1 VRRGGGGVAAGLKG
15 APLQAAIKEAT
26 QAQRAGVEAVKAV
39 RAQEVAIMPAAALA
53 SGDGDLDTSGA
64 CAAAIDT
71 HCPDETPGAGRLAAC
86 LERRFAVERAG
97 EAQTERKTPAACVEA
112 VKAFRID
119 QSKNI
124 NKNPLFAVACASEAE
139 ALCAGA
145 QGEGGAIACLRS
157 KRADLSSE
165 CREHVFEQMVVASK
179 DFRTNAPLLKVCVG
193 EAERLCPGVDPS
205 GGGEVQAC
213 LRQQRFDLD
222 WDCQTQLFK
231 SEIESAG
238 DIRLDAQL
246 FRACLLDKR
255 RFCAGVPPGN
265 SQARSCLEE
274 HLEDERF
281 SSGCRKELVEARER
295 RASDVR
301 LNPELLKACAQDVDA
316 HCKALFEAMPDINA
330 GDARVL
336 ECLQEKKEGL
346 SAGCQKKV
354 FRVQEAHTKDIRFDA
369 PLLDACKAD
378 MEKHCAGV
386 DPGQGRVRACLGEH
400 RKGLARTCRAE
411 LFKRGVQEKNDV
423 RLHAQMEAACGADMQ
438 RFCKDV
444 PHGNGHAEV
453 IGCLQSYADAPEMS
467 ASCQKQLL
475 QERSAAARD
484 FRLVPALQRNC
495 RTDIQALCAEACD
508 ATKNEACGGRVV
520 RCLREKRDRL
530 AAPGCKAA
538 LKRVLKWQAQDWSS
552 GFLLKQACAGDV
564 KKLCGGVKSRT
575 DGGVHRCLREHV
587 GELSEACRA
596 EEFRLEKIE
605 MYDTAL
611 QPKLRKVCSGEI
623 QTYCAGV
630 KSGKA
635 RVFQCLMRHSRDP
648 GFGGDCFKVLRK
660 KQLRKQQNFLLDG
673 GVRSNCKEDIE
684 KHCGAVAGGAA
695 VTKKSLGPGDA
706 KVYGCLL
713 QKREQVAQVCARELS
728 RLVTNSFLNYDR
740 ASPLT
745 RACDQ
750 DVQAHCR
757 TEDGRVVTPVGE
769 CLLAHVG
776 VSAPREGPA
785 NKGRQAPVQPRVQ
798 RLGQRCRVL
807 VEWVQPADVSNM
819 QRLQKQLIA
828 KLGQDARSIADG
840 GALMLE
846 GWFAL
851 TCVLLVLLAAAAVVL
866 GFRRFGQGGN
876 YTLVVKDGDA

>member
-1 VRRGGGGVAAGLKG
+1 MAAAVGLKG
-15 APLQAAIKEAT
+15 APLQAAIKAAT
-26 QAQRAGVEAVKAV
+26 EAQRAGVEAVKAV
-39 RAQEVAIMPAAALA
+39 MAQEVAIMPAAELA

-71 HCPDETPGAGRLAAC
+71 HCPDETPGSGRLAAC

-124 NKNPLFAVACASEAE
+124 NKNPLLSKACAADAE
-139 ALCAGA
+139 ALCGGA
-145 QGEGGAIACLRS
+145 KGEGGAIECLRG

-165 CREHVFEQMVVASK
+165 CRDLVFEQMVVASK
-179 DFRTNAPLLKVCVG
+179 DFRSNAPLLKVCEG
-193 EAERLCPGVDPS
+193 EAVRLCPEVHPS
-205 GGGEVQAC
+205 KGGEVQAC
-213 LRQQRFDLD
+213 LRHQRFDLD
-222 WDCQTQLFK
+222 WDCQAQLFK
-231 SEIESAG
+231 SEVESAG

-265 SQARSCLEE
+265 SQARICLEE
-274 HLEDERF
+274 HLENERF
-281 SSGCRKELVEARER
+281 SSGCRKELVAAMER

-301 LNPELLKACAQDVDA
+301 LNPVLLSACMLDVET

-346 SAGCQKKV
+346 SVGCQKKV

-369 PLLDACKAD
+369 PLHDACKAD
-378 MEKHCAGV
+378 MVKHCTGV
-386 DPGQGRVRACLGEH
+386 EPGQGRVRACLGEH
-400 RKGLARTCRAE
+400 RKGLARACRAE

-423 RLHAQMEAACGADMQ
+423 RLHTQMEAACGADMQ

-444 PHGNGHAEV
+444 PHGDGHAEV
-453 IGCLQSYADAPEMS
+453 IGCLQSNADAPEMS
-467 ASCQKQLL
+467 ARCQKQLL

-495 RTDIQALCAEACD
+495 KTDIQALCSETCD
-508 ATKNEACGGRVV
+508 TAKNEACGGRVV
-520 RCLREKRDRL
+520 RCLRENRDRL
-530 AAPGCKAA
+530 AVPGCKVS
-538 LKRVLKWQAQDWSS
+538 LKRVMKWQTQTWSS

-564 KKLCGGVKSRT
+564 KKFCSGVKSRT
-575 DGGVHRCLREHV
+575 DGSVHRCLREHLN
-587 GELSEACRA
+587 ELSETCRS

-611 QPKLRKVCSGEI
+611 QPKLRIACSGEV
-623 QTYCAGV
+623 QSYCKGV

-635 RVFQCLMRHSRDP
+635 RIFQCLMRHSREP
-648 GFGGDCFKVLRK
+648 GFGGDCFEILRK

-673 GVRSNCKEDIE
+673 GVSSNCKEDIE
-684 KHCGAVAGGAA
+684 EHCGTVTGGAK
-695 VTKKSLGPGDA
+695 VTKKSLGPGGA

-713 QKREQVAQVCARELS
+713 QKREKVTQVCARELS
-728 RLVTNSFLNYDR
+728 RLVTNSFLNYDQT
-740 ASPLT
+740 SPLT
-745 RACDQ
+745 RACDK
-750 DVQAHCR
+750 DVQAHCQ

-769 CLLAHVG
+769 CLLAHVD
-776 VSAPREGPA
+776 VSSPREGPA
-785 NKGRQAPVQPRVQ
+785 NKGRKEPMQPPMQ
-798 RLGQRCRVL
+798 RLGQSCRVL

-819 QRLQKQLIA
+819 QRLQKQLIT
-828 KLGQDARSIADG
+828 KLSQDARSLADG

-851 TCVLLVLLAAAAVVL
+851 VCILLVFAAAATVFL
-866 GFRRFGQGGN
+866 GFRRFGRGGN
-876 YTLVVKDGDA
+876 PYTLVVKDGDA